1 VIRVGLRA
9 RVALAV
15 VGAAVLAVALATLLG
30 NLGLDPRL
38 NEAAR
43 DRLDRS
49 ATHAAGVAAELY
61 ADEGGFTPAARRT
74 LAHLAALDGLRLA
87 VREPDGRL
95 FVAGKVPA
103 GATAEAA
110 IVVRGRRVGTAVV
123 SVESGSLLTPEEE
136 HLRSSLDRLHLIAG
150 AVAVVA
156 ALLIALLLAET
167 LSRPLRRIRG
177 AAERLEGGELE
188 ARVALQGDTEVRAVA
203 RALNRLAETLEQEE
217 EVRKT
222 SVADLA
228 HELRTPVNGL
238 LARIEAAQDGVLA
251 GPQNL
256 EAMHEETLRLTRLL
270 DDLAAL
276 ADAERPGLLL
286 EKHPL
291 DLAEVARTAADSFAP
306 RFADNDIGFS
316 VEAAPVLVEGDAA
329 RLEQV
334 ASNLL
339 SNALRYTEAGGSVTL
354 LVGRHGDEAVL
365 EVADSGIGI
374 APDDLRHVFTRFWR
388 SDRSRSRATGGS
400 GIGLAIV
407 RELVRAHEGR
417 VDVDSVLGQ
426 GSRFRVTLR
435 ALDRAPL
442 AAEPARQS

>member
-1 VIRVGLRA
+1 MSLRV

-15 VGAAVLAVALATLLG
+15 VGAAALAVALATLLG
-30 NLGLDPRL
+30 NLGLDSRL

-49 ATHAAGVAAELY
+49 ATHVSEVAAEVY

-74 LAHLAALDGLRLA
+74 LAHLAALDGLGLA
-87 VREPDGRL
+87 VRKPDGRL
-95 FVAGKVPA
+95 FVAGQAPH
-103 GATAEAA
+103 GETAEAA
-110 IVVRGRRVGTAVV
+110 IVVGGRRVGTALV
-123 SVESGSLLTPEEE
+123 SVEGGSLLTPEEE
-136 HLRSSLDRLHLIAG
+136 HLRKSLDRLHLIAG
-150 AVAVVA
+150 AVAVAA

-177 AAERLEGGELE
+177 AAERLEHGELD

-203 RALNRLAETLEQEE
+203 RALNRLAETLEHEE

-228 HELRTPVNGL
+228 HELRTPVTGL
-238 LARIEAAQDGVLA
+238 LTRIEAAQDGILD
-251 GPQNL
+251 GPENL
-256 EAMHEETLRLTRLL
+256 EAMHDETLRLTRLL
-270 DDLAAL
+270 DDLSTL

-286 EKHPL
+286 EKRTL
-291 DLAEVARTAADSFAP
+291 DLGQVARTAAESFAP
-306 RFADNDIGFS
+306 RFADLGIDFTADTAS
-316 VEAAPVLVEGDAA
+316 VLVEGDAA

-334 ASNLL
+334 VANLL
-339 SNALRYTEAGGSVTL
+339 SNALRYTEAGGTVALS
-354 LVGRHGDEAVL
+354 VGRRGDGAVL
-365 EVADSGIGI
+365 EVTDSGLGI

-407 RELVRAHEGR
+407 RELVRAHDGR

-435 ALDRAPL
+435 AVDHVAV
-442 AAEPARQS
+442 AGEPARHA

>member
-1 VIRVGLRA
+1 M

-38 NEAAR
+38 NEAAH

-49 ATHAAGVAAELY
+49 ATHTAEVAAAVY

-95 FVAGKVPA
+95 FVAGQAPT

-110 IVVRGRRVGTAVV
+110 IVVRGRRVGTALV
-123 SVESGSLLTPEEE
+123 SVESGSLLSPEEE
-136 HLRSSLDRLHLIAG
+136 HLRNSLDRLHLIAG

-177 AAERLEGGELE
+177 AAERLESGELE

-217 EVRKT
+217 EVRKM

-238 LARIEAAQDGVLA
+238 LARIEAAQDGVLD
-251 GPQNL
+251 GPKNL
-256 EAMHEETLRLTRLL
+256 EAMHDETLRLTRLL
-270 DDLAAL
+270 DDLATL

-291 DLAEVARTAADSFAP
+291 DLAQVARAAADSFAP
-306 RFADNDIGFS
+306 RFADNGIRFS
-316 VEAAPVLVEGDAA
+316 VETAPVLVNGDAA

-334 ASNLL
+334 AANLL

-354 LVGRHGDEAVL
+354 AVERRRDEAVL
-365 EVADSGIGI
+365 EVTDTGTGI

-388 SDRSRSRATGGS
+388 GDRSRSRATGGS

-407 RELVRAHEGR
+407 RELVRSHEGR

-426 GSRFRVTLR
+426 GSRFTVTLR
-435 ALDRAPL
+435 ALDRAPV
-442 AAEPARQS
+442 AAEPAPRPG